1 MIKEVKGRGNKIE
14 LNYEV
19 LDALL
24 QHKITKKFCADYF
37 GVSEDTIE
45 RRLRED
51 FEMTFK
57 EYHALKLENTSY
69 KLQQQAI
76 QMALEG
82 NAVMMIFCLKNL
94 AGWSDKQESVEQ
106 SNIKI
111 DLSYAKESE

>member
-1 MIKEVKGRGNKIE
+1 MIKEVKGRSSKIE

-24 QHKITKKFCADYF
+24 QHKITKRFCADYF

-45 RRLRED
+45 RRLKED
-51 FEMTFK
+51 FKMTFK
-57 EYHALKLENTSY
+57 EYHALKMENTSY

-76 QMALEG
+76 QMALDG

-94 AGWSDKQESVEQ
+94 AGWSDKHESTEQ
-106 SNIKI
+106 STVKI
-111 DLSYAKESE
+111 DLAYKKESE